1 MRRPRTMRPLQS
13 LSGVSHE
20 PLGNMSKLRSVL
32 RLSLHGLPQTV
43 RAKEPR
49 LNAPA
54 LFRGGRMCR
63 GA

>member
-20 PLGNMSKLRSVL
+20 PLDNMSKLRSVL

-54 LFRGGRMCR
+54 
-63 GA
+63 A